1 MPTLHSIELTVTS
14 EAAAEQHV
22 SNRRASVVCSAFI
35 YLVADYKSN
44 ETNKNAVI
52 NIKLID

>member
-22 SNRRASVVCSAFI
+22 SNSRASVVCSAFI
-35 YLVADYKSN
+35 YLVADYKSS